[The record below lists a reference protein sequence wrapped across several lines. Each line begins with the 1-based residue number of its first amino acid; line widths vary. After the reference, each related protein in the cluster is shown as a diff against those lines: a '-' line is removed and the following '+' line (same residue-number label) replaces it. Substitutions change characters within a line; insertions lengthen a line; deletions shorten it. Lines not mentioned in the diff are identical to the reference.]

1 MDGDLY
7 RAAEEDLINFAG
19 SRLPICLCLDVSNSM
34 NAKILDKDG
43 KVTTKIAQLNEEIR
57 KFYGELKRNEMARY
71 TVEVAIVTF
80 GGGLGMG
87 QSSEVKKIRDFSRVD
102 IQGDAPELSAFGLT
116 PLGEAISM
124 SLELVEKKKKHYRC
138 NGTTFYRPWLII
150 VSGGGDFGSLSKLEF
165 AREVI
170 HECVERKKIVPM
182 LFTVGEVTEE
192 EKETLLEFGNGCCFP
207 FKDFLNVFRKLFY
220 SGYYG

>member
-71 TVEVAIVTF
+71 MVEVAIVTF

-87 QSSEVKKIRDFSRVD
+87 QSSEVKKIRDFSSCRYSGRCSRVECFRFD
-102 IQGDAPELSAFGLT
+102 PSWRGYQYVFGV
-116 PLGEAISM
+116 GGKE
-124 SLELVEKKKKHYRC
+124 KKHYRC

-192 EKETLLEFGNGCCFP
+192 EKETLLEFGNGCCFS
-207 FKDFLNVFRKLFY
+207 FLSKIF
-220 SGYYG
+220 